1 MIGIEEIYPLAVKFR
16 RYFHQHPEFAM
27 QEVETQRYIAEVLE
41 QNGIPY
47 QKVGTGLIATVGK
60 GEKCIAIRADM
71 DALKVKEETG
81 LPYCSQNE
89 GMMHACG
96 HDMHMAMVLGA
107 ALVLKSGEDKLQ
119 GTIKIVFQPSEVKR
133 PGGARLLLP
142 ELLKD
147 PVPQAI
153 FGQHV
158 FPNLPTGTVGIRP
171 GAFFASSDN
180 IIFSVE
186 GKGTHAAMPHMGS
199 DPILATA
206 CLIQFYQTLITKFRD
221 PLIPAVLSITS
232 IHGGTCNNV
241 IPDRVDV
248 LGTVR
253 THDNSLRYKIFELIE
268 EKSNS
273 ICDLYGCTFHLD
285 KAWNGLPVLVNDKS
299 LTEFVK
305 KNATDL
311 TGKTQCDPN
320 GSSYLRRRFCH
331 LLGENSRSLLGLGC
345 SSAGTGEY
353 ASTSQSGNGS
363 RRECYESGYRT
374 NGGKLC
380 QDFGLM
386 KYFRIHIKNP
396 QELESWGFLIVYS
409 DDYCKSAIFT
419 SIAAG

>member
-1 MIGIEEIYPLAVKFR
+1 MIGIEEIYPLAVEFR

-41 QNGIPY
+41 RNGIPY

-81 LPYCSQNE
+81 LSYCSQNE

-119 GTIKIVFQPSEVKR
+119 GTIKIIFQPSEEKR

-142 ELLKD
+142 
-147 PVPQAI
+147 
-153 FGQHV
+153 
-158 FPNLPTGTVGIRP
+158 GTVGIRP

-273 ICDLYGCTFHLD
+273 VCDLYGCTFHLD
-285 KAWNGLPVLVNDKS
+285 KTWNGLPVLVNDKS

-311 TGKTQCDPN
+311 
-320 GSSYLRRRFCH
+320 
-331 LLGENSRSLLGLGC
+331 LGEQNVILMEHLTLGEDFAIYLEKIPGVFWVLGVRPPEQE
-345 SSAGTGEY
+345 SMPPLHNPGMAPDENAMKAGI
-353 ASTSQSGNGS
+353 A
-363 RRECYESGYRT
+363 
-374 NGGKLC
+374 
-380 QDFGLM
+380 LM
-386 KYFRIHIKNP
+386 VENCVRM
-396 QELESWGFLIVYS
+396 LG
-409 DDYCKSAIFT
+409 
-419 SIAAG
+419 

>member
-1 MIGIEEIYPLAVKFR
+1 MIKIEEIYPLAVSFR
-16 RYFHQHPEFAM
+16 RHFHEHPEFAM
-27 QEVETQRYIAEVLE
+27 QEMETQCYIADVLE
-41 QNGIPY
+41 HHEISY

-81 LPYCSQNE
+81 LPFSSQNE

-96 HDMHMAMVLGA
+96 HDMHMAMVLST
-107 ALVLKSGEDKLQ
+107 ALILKSMESELQ
-119 GTIKIVFQPSEVKR
+119 GTVKIVFQPSEEKR

-142 ELLKD
+142 ELLKA
-147 PVPQAI
+147 PAPQAI

-158 FPNLPTGTVGIRP
+158 YPNLPTGTIGIRS

-186 GKGTHAAMPHMGS
+186 GKGTHAAMPHWGS

-241 IPDRVDV
+241 IPDRVEV

-253 THDNSLRYKIFELIE
+253 THDNSLRYRIFELIE
-268 EKSNS
+268 EKSKA

-285 KAWNGLPVLVNDKS
+285 KTWNGLPVLVNDEK
-299 LTEFVK
+299 LTQFVR
-305 KNATDL
+305 KNAVDI
-311 TGKTQCDPN
+311 
-320 GSSYLRRRFCH
+320 
-331 LLGENSRSLLGLGC
+331 LGEQAVIQMDHLTLGEDFAIYLEKIPGVFWVLGVRSQEQENMPPLHNPKMAPDENALKVGIKLMVENCIRLL
-345 SSAGTGEY
+345 
-353 ASTSQSGNGS
+353 
-363 RRECYESGYRT
+363 R
-374 NGGKLC
+374 
-380 QDFGLM
+380 
-386 KYFRIHIKNP
+386 
-396 QELESWGFLIVYS
+396 
-409 DDYCKSAIFT
+409 
-419 SIAAG
+419 